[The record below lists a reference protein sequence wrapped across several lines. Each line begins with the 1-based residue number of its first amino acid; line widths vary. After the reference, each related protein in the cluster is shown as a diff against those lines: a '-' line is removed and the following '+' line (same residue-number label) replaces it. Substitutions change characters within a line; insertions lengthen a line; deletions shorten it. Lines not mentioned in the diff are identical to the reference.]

1 MKTNPWYSLHFRLVG
16 ALILLLFWNTVVGA
30 ETLEEAW
37 QAALS
42 NDNRLK
48 AVQESAAAA
57 DETLASAAAN
67 RLPALKGQAAY
78 SRLNQTPET
87 EITLPR
93 FPSIPLPLLKD
104 DSFFASE
111 MQLSVPLFTSGR
123 ISKGIESAR
132 AAAEA
137 YRQEVEQIRQQVKF
151 EVAEAF
157 VRVLRA
163 QALVDVAKSHV
174 DSLIAHLQDVLRM
187 DREGLVSRNDVL
199 SVEVALADAKQSLLQ
214 AENGLSLAAS
224 AYNRLL
230 GRSFD
235 QPVALEWTEQQQ
247 EENVASSTAFVQA
260 ESEETLRKEAVS
272 RRPELKALSHQ
283 AEAYGA
289 RAGSIRAEALPQ
301 LAAQGSWLH
310 FDRVPLNDNDIWQA
324 GLVLEWN
331 IFDAGVVRHRAA
343 SEERKSR
350 MIAYRREDA
359 RTLVEL
365 QVRQALLDVQES
377 SQRRIVS
384 ERALEQA
391 EENLKVARNRY
402 VQEIG
407 THTEVL
413 DAETLRT
420 RSRSNEVQARYDQ
433 LLARIRLRYVVGDL

>member
-1 MKTNPWYSLHFRLVG
+1 MKTTARYFRKVRWSG
-16 ALILLLFWNTVVGA
+16 ALILLLFCTTVAGA

-37 QAALS
+37 QVALAH
-42 NDNRLK
+42 DNRLK
-48 AVQESAAAA
+48 AAQESAAAA
-57 DETLASAAAN
+57 DESLSSAAAN
-67 RLPALKGQAAY
+67 RLPVLKGQAAY
-78 SRLNQTPET
+78 SQLNQTPET
-87 EITLPR
+87 AITIPP
-93 FPSIPLPLLKD
+93 FPSMTIPLLKD
-104 DSFFASE
+104 DTVFASQ

-123 ISKGIESAR
+123 ISKGIASAR

-137 YRQEVEQIRQQVKF
+137 YRQEVEQVRQQVKF

-163 QALVDVAKSHV
+163 KALVEVAGSHV
-174 DSLIAHLQDVLRM
+174 DSLLAHRQDVLRM

-230 GRSFD
+230 GRPFD
-235 QPVALEWTEQQQ
+235 HPVALEWTAQDAFEQSEN
-247 EENVASSTAFVQA
+247 EEV
-260 ESEETLRKEAVS
+260 LRSAAVS
-272 RRPELKALSHQ
+272 RRPELKGLFHQ

-289 RAGSIRAEALPQ
+289 RADSIRAEALPQ

-310 FDRVPLNDNDIWQA
+310 FDQVPLTDNDIWQA
-324 GLVLEWN
+324 GLLLEWN
-331 IFDAGVVRHRAA
+331 MFDSGVIRHRAA
-343 SEERKSR
+343 AEERKAR
-350 MIAYRREDA
+350 MIDHRREDV
-359 RTLVEL
+359 RTLIEL
-365 QVRQALLDVQES
+365 QVRQALLDVQQS
-377 SQRRIVS
+377 VQRKVVS

-413 DAETLRT
+413 DAETLRI
-420 RSRSNEVQARYDQ
+420 RSRSNEVQARYD
-433 LLARIRLRYVVGDL
+433 LMLARIRLKYVVGDL